1 MNKKILNILFLLAFL
16 VFNSPNAFAENI
28 LVEKSKH
35 GQTFVVKEV
44 KGSETVIIDTWIK
57 TGSVNENEKNSGV
70 AHFLEHLF
78 FKGTEKN
85 PVGTFEKLLEE
96 KGGIV
101 NAATSKDYT
110 HYYILLPAKDFE
122 LALDLHSDMLRNPLI
137 PRKELERER
146 MVVVEEISRGQDSP
160 QNVLINNLF
169 KILYEDS
176 KHPYSRPVIGSAEV
190 IKTITRDEI
199 LAFYNDFYTPNNAIT
214 VVVGDINPQKTL
226 ELLNNAFNLPESE
239 IKSLKKINYPKIQP
253 LISKKEI
260 IEEKNVKNIYSA
272 LAFDIPKF
280 QDTKE
285 CYALDILSVI
295 LGEGKSSRLNKILKS
310 EKHIVNSISSPSS
323 SFMQDGIFLI
333 SANYEVKNADVV
345 IPEIFKQID
354 LIKNGE
360 ILEDEIAKAKNMI
373 ETSIYFNR
381 ESISDVAG
389 EIGYNML
396 YWGNL
401 KNYDEYVKNIKKVT
415 KDDVVKVAKKYL
427 KNDTYA
433 LSQIVPIGYKKAEKP
448 ISDIK
453 NYDGKIISKS
463 ENKVKY
469 GLKNG
474 AELVIQK
481 NTDNS
486 IVAIEIASVGGNH
499 IEKIPHTLN
508 LASSLVLK
516 GTKNFT
522 EEEIADFL
530 DENAIGLSYSAG
542 ADKFSINIKAV
553 KSRLANVFYIL
564 DELVNNPQFSSSKLE
579 VVKKEK
585 RAYVNNLKDNS
596 LSFAL
601 DKFKALAFKNSS
613 YSNNSENL
621 IKNLDLI
628 DENEIKKVYSE
639 ALDAKNIKISVVGD
653 VSDTEL
659 INEFSKIFSSKKSK
673 GNKIKDFITTKYV
686 PSKNSEYTIEKG
698 DLKTAWVLLGYKG
711 VDIFNEKEK
720 ATLEIINAILGD
732 GMSSRLFRDLREE
745 KGLAYQVG
753 SINYQYALDG
763 AFLTYIGTNPKNINE
778 AKNGILA
785 QINTMKTE
793 FITQKELDS
802 AKEKI
807 LGNLIVSFETN
818 MDFAKLNS
826 QNAILG
832 RDLEYLEHYKKVIN
846 SITQNDVI
854 TTANKYFSK
863 PYITVIL
870 K

>member
-16 VFNSPNAFAENI
+16 FFNSLSAVAGDI
-28 LVEKSKH
+28 LYEKSKS

-57 TGSVNENEKNSGV
+57 TGSVNENEKTSGV

-85 PVGTFEKLLEE
+85 PAGTFEKLLEE

-122 LALDLHSDMLRNPLI
+122 LALNLHSDMLKNPLI
-137 PRKELERER
+137 PRNELERER
-146 MVVVEEISRGQDSP
+146 LVVVEEISRGQDSP

-169 KILYEDS
+169 EILYKDS
-176 KHPYSRPVIGSAEV
+176 NHPYYRPVIGSADV

-199 LAFYNDFYTPNNAIT
+199 LAFYNDFYTPDNTIT
-214 VVVGDINPQKTL
+214 VVVGDVNPQKTL
-226 ELLNNAFNLPESE
+226 ELLNNAFNTSEAE
-239 IKSLKKINYPKIQP
+239 IKTLKKVNYPKIQP
-253 LISKKEI
+253 LIGKKEI

-280 QDTKE
+280 QNTKE
-285 CYALDILSVI
+285 CYALDVLSVI

-310 EKHIVNSISSPSS
+310 EKHIVNSISSSSS
-323 SFMQDGIFLI
+323 SFVQDGIFLI

-360 ILEDEIAKAKNMI
+360 ILEDEIVKAKNMI

-389 EIGYNML
+389 EIGYNMM

-401 KNYDEYVKNIKKVT
+401 KNYDEYTKNIKKVT
-415 KDDVVKVAKKYL
+415 KEDVIKVAKKYL
-427 KNDTYA
+427 KNDSYA
-433 LSQIVPIGYKKAEKP
+433 LSQIVPLGYKKEEKQ
-448 ISDIK
+448 ISNVK

-469 GLKNG
+469 ALKNG
-474 AELVIQK
+474 AELVVQK

-486 IVAIEIASVGGNH
+486 IIAIEIASVGGNH
-499 IEKIPHTLN
+499 IERIPHTLN
-508 LASSLVLK
+508 LASSLVMK

-522 EEEIADFL
+522 EEEISNFL

-542 ADKFSINIKAV
+542 ADKWTINIKAV
-553 KSRLANVFYIL
+553 KSQLPNVFYIL
-564 DELVNNPQFSSSKLE
+564 NELVNNPQFSSSKLE

-585 RAYVNNLKDNS
+585 RAYVDNLKDNS
-596 LSFAL
+596 LSYAI
-601 DKFKALAFKNSS
+601 DKFKGLAFKDST
-613 YSNNSENL
+613 YSNNSESL
-621 IKNLDLI
+621 IKSLDLI
-628 DENEIKKVYSE
+628 DENEIKKIYLK
-639 ALDAKNIKISVVGD
+639 ALDAKNLKISVVGD
-653 VSDTEL
+653 VDDNEL
-659 INEFSKIFSSKKSK
+659 INEFSKIFTSK
-673 GNKIKDFITTKYV
+673 GAKANRIKDFRTINYV
-686 PSKNSEYTIEKG
+686 PSKNSECIIEKG
-698 DLKTAWVLLGYKG
+698 DLKTAWVLLGYKT

-732 GMSSRLFRDLREE
+732 GMASRLFRDLREE

-753 SINYQYALDG
+753 SLNYQYALDG
-763 AFLTYIGTNPKNINE
+763 AFLTYIGTNPKNIAD

-785 QINTMKTE
+785 QINTIKTE
-793 FITQKELDS
+793 FVTQKELES

-807 LGNLIVSFETN
+807 LGNLLIGFETN

-826 QNAILG
+826 QNAVLE
-832 RDLEYLEHYKKVIN
+832 RDLEYLEQYKKIIN